1 MLVVRTISA
10 GVTPYFVDGRDPGS
24 WTPATGRLLGLSGP
38 VGGPD
43 LRAVLRGTDPRT
55 GAFLPAVRHPRRRSG
70 WDLIFS
76 APKSLSLLAG
86 TSAEGESVAGAHT
99 AAVGQVLEDLEQH
112 LSVRDATAPG
122 GHRPAGGLI
131 AARFEHRAN
140 AASEPH
146 LHTHVLVANL
156 TRTARGWSGVE
167 NRAWFVGRSR
177 LGALYQL
184 ALRSELGAR
193 GWDLEWRLRADGLA
207 DLAGVPSPAVRA
219 VSTQGRRAAAVGRFP
234 ARRQASPQAWRERAE
249 QAGYDWRT
257 APQTGGLSSRPAA
270 AGRDLEDRDLASRV
284 TTRLAMRRSDFRE
297 SDVIVA
303 MAATM
308 QHGCRPEQA
317 AGWAERFC
325 AAAHPVASP
334 TSGRRWTSALARR
347 ADDRLVA
354 VLEEMQAERT
364 RAGPG
369 RPPGSTGSPARVTV
383 LASPPGRT
391 DLMAQADYLERCLVE
406 WEREG
411 MTAAVAAR
419 TGLASARW
427 EVLTGLAPH
436 RPGMPVEVLVVDQA
450 DRRSTPELLQ
460 LLEAARTRVDRL
472 ILVEGGT
479 LPRLSN
485 PASRGL
491 ADFTARAGARRCP
504 PAPVWQPGPTP
515 ADDRSPNRSGRQ
527 AAYDLLARWAGGSRR
542 ELLVGLGLE
551 EVHALNRAARLL
563 TTGEPGRAP
572 AGAGVALPA
581 AGGPEAGPGGGFA
594 TGDRVVVLR
603 GGEHRR
609 PYGTFGDI
617 VDLDPSGRRLAIR
630 WDGERRAAVFG
641 PEVLCGLGHG
651 WAGTV
656 NLASSSG
663 RDVLLLGS
671 LQAAPRLRSLVR
683 ASIEPER
690 PAGHELYRGR
700 PL

>member
-1 MLVVRTISA
+1 MLLVRAISA
-10 GVTPYFVDGRDPGS
+10 GVTHYFLNGRDPGS

-38 VGGPD
+38 VDGRD
-43 LRAVLRGTDPRT
+43 LRAVLNGADPRT

-76 APKSLSLLAG
+76 APKSVSLLAG
-86 TSAEGESVAGAHT
+86 TSAEGESVAGAHA
-99 AAVGQVLEDLEQH
+99 AAVSQVLEHLEQC
-112 LSVRDATAPG
+112 LSVRDAAAAG
-122 GHRPAGGLI
+122 GYGPAGGLI

-177 LGALYQL
+177 LGALYHL

-193 GWDLEWRLRADGLA
+193 GWDLEWRLRPDGLA

-219 VSTQGRRAAAVGRFP
+219 VSTQGRRAAAIGRFP
-234 ARRQASPQAWRERAE
+234 ARGQATPQAWRERAE

-257 APQTGGLSSRPAA
+257 VGESGDPFARPAVA
-270 AGRDLEDRDLASRV
+270 SLDLEQPDLASRV
-284 TTRLAMRRSDFRE
+284 TTRLAMKRSDFRE
-297 SDVIVA
+297 ADVIVA

-317 AGWAERFC
+317 AAWAERFC

-334 TSGRRWTSALARR
+334 TSGPRWTSDLARR

-354 VLEEMQAERT
+354 VLEEMQAGPA
-364 RAGPG
+364 RAGAAC
-369 RPPGSTGSPARVTV
+369 RPGSIASPQLTV
-383 LASPPGRT
+383 LASPPGRS
-391 DLMAQADYLERCLVE
+391 DLMAQAAYLERRRAG
-406 WEREG
+406 WESDG
-411 MTAAVAAR
+411 MTAAVAVR
-419 TGLASARW
+419 TGLAAARW
-427 EVLTGLAPH
+427 EVLAGLVPH
-436 RPGMPVEVLVVDQA
+436 HPGMRVDVLVVDQV

-460 LLEAARTRVDRL
+460 LLEAARGRVSHL

-479 LPRLSN
+479 LPRVSN

-491 ADFTARAGARRCP
+491 ADFTGRAGALRCP
-504 PAPVWQPGPTP
+504 PPAAWHPGPTP
-515 ADDRSPNRSGRQ
+515 ADDRVLNRCGRQ
-527 AAYDLLARWAGGSRR
+527 AADELLARWAGGSRR

-551 EVHALNRAARLL
+551 EVHALNRAARLVV
-563 TTGEPGRAP
+563 TGGCD
-572 AGAGVALPA
+572 
-581 AGGPEAGPGGGFA
+581 AGPGAGSPAGGFA
-594 TGDRVVVLR
+594 AGDRVVVLR
-603 GGEHRR
+603 GGEHRP

-617 VDLDPSGRRLAIR
+617 VDLDPCARRLVIR
-630 WDGERRAAVFG
+630 WDGEGRTAICG
-641 PEVLCGLGHG
+641 PEVLPGLAHG

-656 NLASSSG
+656 NLAGRSG
-663 RDVLLLGS
+663 RDVLLLGP
-671 LQAAPRLRSLVR
+671 LQAAPRIRSLVR